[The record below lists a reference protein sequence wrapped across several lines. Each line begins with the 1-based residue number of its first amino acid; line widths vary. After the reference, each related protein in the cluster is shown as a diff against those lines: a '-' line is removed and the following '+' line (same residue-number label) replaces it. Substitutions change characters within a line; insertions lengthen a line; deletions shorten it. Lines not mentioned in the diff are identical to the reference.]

1 MSKTVCMAL
10 IMVPYVYEALIGLME
25 TMWTYGLVFCGP
37 NEINHFYCTDP
48 PLLKLAC
55 SDTKIKETSMLVC
68 AGSNLPFPSSS
79 SWFLTFIFFSAILRM
94 RSTEGRRKA
103 FSICGSHPTAVT
115 VFYETLFIMYLR
127 PPSKESAEQGKNLQ
141 YFILQ

>member
-1 MSKTVCMAL
+1 MAL

-68 AGSNLPFPSSS
+68 AESNL
-79 SWFLTFIFFSAILRM
+79 IFSLLVILVSYLYIFSAILRM

>member
-1 MSKTVCMAL
+1 MAL

-68 AGSNLPFPSSS
+68 AESNLIFSLLVILVSY
-79 SWFLTFIFFSAILRM
+79 LYIFFCYPEDAFH
-94 RSTEGRRKA
+94 RRQA
-103 FSICGSHPTAVT
+103 QSV
-115 VFYETLFIMYLR
+115 LYLWL
-127 PPSKESAEQGKNLQ
+127 PSDSCHRVL
-141 YFILQ
+141 